1 MFLLFRKIIIYAFL
15 TCFKE
20 MVEQDL
26 NELKKYFKK
35 EVINNELKFN
45 DNSGVSKSN

>member
-1 MFLLFRKIIIYAFL
+1 MFLLFRKIITYMLLI
-15 TCFKE
+15 CFKE

-35 EVINNELKFN
+35 EVVNNGLKFN
-45 DNSGVSKSN
+45 DNVGKPKSN